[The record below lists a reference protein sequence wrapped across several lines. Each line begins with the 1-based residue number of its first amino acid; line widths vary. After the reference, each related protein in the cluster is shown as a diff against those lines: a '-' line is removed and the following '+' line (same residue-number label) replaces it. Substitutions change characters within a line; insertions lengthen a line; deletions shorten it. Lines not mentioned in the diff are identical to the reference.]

1 MTVTVQS
8 MLRSVQASSERL
20 REAVRELTLT
30 AVEDRPRGVTVHL
43 LDAVSD
49 TALELSSHA
58 ELAATELD
66 GITDRWQR
74 ASLAVLAMQAH
85 VNHLGA
91 ALTAD
96 LAAPERLAELAGFGR
111 GHGRES
117 AAWAGEVTRCVQA
130 VQQLIWTDLQP
141 ALLGYWEE
149 ITDPDGGALRAYRP

>member
-66 GITDRWQR
+66 G
-74 ASLAVLAMQAH
+74 SK
-85 VNHLGA
+85 
-91 ALTAD
+91 
-96 LAAPERLAELAGFGR
+96 
-111 GHGRES
+111 
-117 AAWAGEVTRCVQA
+117 
-130 VQQLIWTDLQP
+130 
-141 ALLGYWEE
+141 
-149 ITDPDGGALRAYRP
+149 